1 MISLYFFIFSKRMS
15 IKVYI
20 LPYLWAIIDLYY
32 RLSSGLGTLLLRN
45 KWPCVLKKDF
55 SLYFIPFD
63 VESNFRWFFP
73 IHFDSN
79 FKKKKIFFSVAVMYS
94 HANLKLP
101 RGLFLNMT
109 SRHYMLNR
117 SFFNMFSI
125 PQFFLLLMRCFY

>member
-1 MISLYFFIFSKRMS
+1 MLSMISLYFFIFSKRMS

-20 LPYLWAIIDLYY
+20 LPYFWAIIDLYY
-32 RLSSGLGTLLLRN
+32 RLSSGLGTLLLWN

-79 FKKKKIFFSVAVMYS
+79 FKKKDFLFGRSHVFSCEFEIA
-94 HANLKLP
+94 A
-101 RGLFLNMT
+101 
-109 SRHYMLNR
+109 R
-117 SFFNMFSI
+117 SF
-125 PQFFLLLMRCFY
+125 PQYDVTTLHA